1 MALQIYPKWHFNWK
15 EEGQFIILSLVGNTF
30 YYLAENTALRLTLA
44 SNVSILVSSAPI
56 LSILLLRFFR
66 QHDRLSGRKLIG
78 IFLAFLG
85 VLLVVFNGVFVLK
98 LNPIGDA
105 LALMAALFW
114 ALYGFLAKPILERY
128 DSALVTRKLMF
139 YGILTSAPL
148 LLAEEK
154 SFMVL
159 RLLTLRDL
167 FGLLYLGLICS
178 ALCYL
183 LWNHALDRLG
193 ALTTNLYVYAVP
205 LVTMLASALFL
216 RETIT
221 GIGMLGIVL
230 VVGGMMLSSLEKP
243 ADSVG

>member
-1 MALQIYPKWHFNWK
+1 
-15 EEGQFIILSLVGNTF
+15 
-30 YYLAENTALRLTLA
+30 
-44 SNVSILVSSAPI
+44 
-56 LSILLLRFFR
+56 
-66 QHDRLSGRKLIG
+66 
-78 IFLAFLG
+78 
-85 VLLVVFNGVFVLK
+85 
-98 LNPIGDA
+98 
-105 LALMAALFW
+105 
-114 ALYGFLAKPILERY
+114 
-128 DSALVTRKLMF
+128 MF

-154 SFMVL
+154 TFTVL

-183 LWNHALDRLG
+183 LWNRALDRLG

-243 ADSVG
+243 AGATG